1 MLCAGG
7 QWLPAFLFKG
17 DGMTLTDGVLVIFII
32 ALLGWAIYDQW
43 GTERRHGNTLLRVP
57 LLKRG
62 RADSLIF
69 TGLVAILIW
78 QNIAS
83 HGALLTT
90 WLLGALALVAI
101 YLFWLREPQ
110 LRFKREGFFFAG
122 GWVKYDQIKAM
133 NLSEDGI
140 LVMQLTRR
148 RLLIRVK
155 NIDDLEKIYQFM
167 INNQ

>member
-140 LVMQLTRR
+140 LVMQLARR

>member
-1 MLCAGG
+1 
-7 QWLPAFLFKG
+7 
-17 DGMTLTDGVLVIFII
+17 MTLTDGVLVIFII
-32 ALLGWAIYDQW
+32 ALLGWAMYDQW

-69 TGLVAILIW
+69 TGLVVILIW

-140 LVMQLTRR
+140 LVMQLARR

-167 INNQ
+167 IKNQ

>member
-1 MLCAGG
+1 
-7 QWLPAFLFKG
+7 
-17 DGMTLTDGVLVIFII
+17 
-32 ALLGWAIYDQW
+32 
-43 GTERRHGNTLLRVP
+43 
-57 LLKRG
+57 
-62 RADSLIF
+62 
-69 TGLVAILIW
+69 
-78 QNIAS
+78 AS

-140 LVMQLTRR
+140 LVMQLARR

-155 NIDDLEKIYQFM
+155 NIDDLESIYQFM

>member
-1 MLCAGG
+1 
-7 QWLPAFLFKG
+7 
-17 DGMTLTDGVLVIFII
+17 MTLTDGVLVIFII

-69 TGLVAILIW
+69 TCLVAILIW

-122 GWVKYDQIKAM
+122 GWVKYEQIKAM

-140 LVMQLTRR
+140 LVMQLARR

-167 INNQ
+167 IDNQ